1 MNMMDSFGWGGFSP
15 GIGTAEL
22 MMPLSFDIQKIQAIE
37 MSDQIR
43 RSQFSFELIK
53 NNLRIFPIP
62 QRDGQIRIQYIKMS
76 ERNNPISTTPSGS
89 YTVTNVSNVNYSNPN
104 YNQINSIGRSW
115 VFDYTLS
122 LCKEILG
129 YVRGK
134 YTQVPIP
141 GAETVLNQQDL
152 LSAATAEK
160 LAMITRLRE
169 YFDETSR
176 DKLLER
182 KASEAD
188 SLIKIEAAVPYPIY
202 IG

>member
-1 MNMMDSFGWGGFSP
+1 
-15 GIGTAEL
+15 
-22 MMPLSFDIQKIQAIE
+22 
-37 MSDQIR
+37 
-43 RSQFSFELIK
+43 
-53 NNLRIFPIP
+53 
-62 QRDGQIRIQYIKMS
+62 MS